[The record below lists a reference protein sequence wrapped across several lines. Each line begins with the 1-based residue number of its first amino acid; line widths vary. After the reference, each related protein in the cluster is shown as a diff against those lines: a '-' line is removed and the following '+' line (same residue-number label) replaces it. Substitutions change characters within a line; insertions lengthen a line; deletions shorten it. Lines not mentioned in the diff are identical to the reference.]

1 MNNDTSKSL
10 SDIIISIAKSVAQ
23 AQSDVEESQ
32 LSHLFT
38 FFERKFKKNKKGET
52 TNELLP
58 GIFPK
63 RLKIGIPDSNS
74 KFFKTKYYSVPYINI
89 LPITPIHIESI
100 KAEFDISLIGLE
112 NKIKNKTSNNEE
124 MKYFKDL
131 PSLKIDVIGAA
142 FGREKGLSAHI
153 CLTMSK
159 HELPEGTSRM
169 INELINNAQ
178 GYQEDLILQKEEKQ
192 DNENNKTLN
201 L

>member
-1 MNNDTSKSL
+1 MANETNKSL

-32 LSHLFT
+32 LSHIFT
-38 FFERKFKKNKKGET
+38 FFERKFKKDEKGEVT
-52 TNELLP
+52 DELLP

-74 KFFKTKYYSVPYINI
+74 KIFKTKYYSVPYINL

-100 KAEFDISLIGLE
+100 KTEFDVSLVGLE
-112 NKIKNKTSNNEE
+112 NPNTNNEN
-124 MKYFKDL
+124 MKDFKDL
-131 PSLKIDVIGAA
+131 PSLKIDVVGAG
-142 FGREKGLSAHI
+142 FGKEKGLSAHI

-159 HELPEGTSRM
+159 HDLPEGTSRM

-178 GYQEDLILQKEEKQ
+178 GYQEDLILRKEE
-192 DNENNKTLN
+192 EESVENKTN
-201 L
+201 